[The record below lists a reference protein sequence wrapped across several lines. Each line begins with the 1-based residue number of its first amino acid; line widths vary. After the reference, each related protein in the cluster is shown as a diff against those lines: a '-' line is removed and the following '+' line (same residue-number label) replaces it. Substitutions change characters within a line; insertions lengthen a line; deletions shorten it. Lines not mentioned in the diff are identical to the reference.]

1 MKRHMNRTLSH
12 RAVSR
17 IAGFLLAFTI
27 AGLSGCTGSEL
38 GICRYRQAPNRG
50 DWGIVDPSRS
60 SRVSS
65 AAECSRICSGYPE
78 NSGCWFTPQ
87 KTAITGP

>member
-1 MKRHMNRTLSH
+1 MKRHTNRTLSH
-12 RAVSR
+12 RAVGR

-27 AGLSGCTGSEL
+27 AGLSGCTGSKL
-38 GICRYRQAPNRG
+38 GTCQYREAPNRG
-50 DWGIVDPSRS
+50 DWGIDPSRS

-65 AAECSRICSGYPE
+65 AAECSHICSGDPE